1 MVEGQTATWR
11 GLDASFGYQL
21 AVATVTA
28 FNSSSPAQANLTGN
42 WIPEVPRQSV
52 TGVVNYVWPKVA
64 TFHGFGSYEGKA
76 FDDAANE
83 YVLRP
88 YARVDVSAERDLGK
102 GFSVYAGAQ
111 NLLNRT
117 IDAGLTPVLTLA
129 APRLGLGGVRY
140 AWGRD

>member
-28 FNSSSPAQANLTGN
+28 FNSSSPAQENLTGN
-42 WIPEVPRQSV
+42 WIPEVPRESV
-52 TGVVNYVWPKVA
+52 TGVVNYLWPKVA
-64 TFHGFGSYEGKA
+64 SFHAIGSYEGKE

-88 YARVDVSAERDLGK
+88 YARIDVSAERVLGR
-102 GFSVYAGAQ
+102 GISLYAGAQ
-111 NLLNRT
+111 NVLNRT

-129 APRLGLGGVRY
+129 APRLVVGGVRFV
-140 AWGRD
+140 WGKD